1 MLLSVAG
8 SHGEVCS
15 EVCRSHTGAKSGI
28 DMDLNSELEN
38 NIPYFV
44 QSNVLKRV
52 SVRPYYIVTNGHD
65 DYFSSHSS
73 AC

>member
-8 SHGEVCS
+8 SHGEVCSEVCS

-38 NIPYFV
+38 NIPYFL

-52 SVRPYYIVTNGHD
+52 SIRPYYIV
-65 DYFSSHSS
+65 
-73 AC
+73 